1 MPGPG
6 AYGNKKPNA
15 NGVPTPSGLKQR
27 NRDIRGRLNAIY
39 RKRLP
44 KEIKRYKG
52 YPFPG
57 RDINA
62 PKKEA
67 MRQAWGAG
75 VVRLANKNN
84 WNLQQTRYWQRQAPW
99 RRRARKRANSY
110 KYVGK
115 K

>member
-6 AYGNKKPNA
+6 PYGNKKPNA
-15 NGVPTPSGLKQR
+15 YRPAGPSELKQR
-27 NRDIRGRLNAIY
+27 NRDIRGRLTAIY
-39 RKRLP
+39 KRRLP

-62 PKKEA
+62 GKKEA
-67 MRQAWGAG
+67 MRQAWSTAA
-75 VVRLANKNN
+75 VRLANKNN
-84 WNLQQTRYWQRQAPW
+84 WSLKETRYWQRQAPW
-99 RRRARKRANSY
+99 RRRARKQANSY
-110 KYVGK
+110 HYVGK